1 MWRASPFP
9 TSGSRLSPFR
19 ALSLDEDKSLFLS
32 FDPQFLVE
40 CPMGLPAG
48 TKLSVT
54 YTYYPLQLG
63 ADDTVFLRHA
73 PGHPAHAGPGRPG
86 LGGG

>member
-1 MWRASPFP
+1 
-9 TSGSRLSPFR
+9 
-19 ALSLDEDKSLFLS
+19 
-32 FDPQFLVE
+32 
-40 CPMGLPAG
+40 MGLPAG